1 MRILLKALRKTFT
14 SITLVGFIQFL
25 ILGLILSV
33 LFFVLFF
40 VFFDISVYYWSGYI
54 FLFIYYFLNRLILV
68 SKTIDEEKVD
78 ITVLSEEV
86 DKEKTTLLSR
96 VLKKTFP
103 GRIDFLFFLLLAF
116 GLTVQ
121 FGFLE
126 IFYIA
131 VPIGLLAIYIMRFV
145 YSFLTDESG
154 FLHPSSKSRLGD
166 SGIDGGGGG
175 GDSGGGG
182 GASNISSLESN
193 GLKKGQNWNDE
204 D

>member
-1 MRILLKALRKTFT
+1 MKINLRILLKALRKSFT

-33 LFFVLFF
+33 LFAVLLE
-40 VFFDISVYYWSGYI
+40 VFFNIIFLWSGYPFVI
-54 FLFIYYFLNRLILV
+54 INYFINRLILV

-96 VLKKTFP
+96 VLKKTFS
-103 GRIDFLFFLLLAF
+103 GRFNFLITLLLAF
-116 GLTVQ
+116 GFTVY

-126 IFYIA
+126 IFYLA
-131 VPIGLLAIYIMRFV
+131 VPIGLLAIYLIRFIH
-145 YSFLTDESG
+145 SFLTDESG
-154 FLHPSSKSRLGD
+154 FYRPNSSSRWGGSVTNGAD
-166 SGIDGGGGG
+166 YGGGG
-175 GDSGGGG
+175 GDYGGGG
-182 GASNISSLESN
+182 GDC
-193 GLKKGQNWNDE
+193 GGGGGDCGG

>member
-1 MRILLKALRKTFT
+1 MKINLRILLKALRKSFT

-40 VFFDISVYYWSGYI
+40 VFFDISIYYWSGYI

-96 VLKKTFP
+96 VLKKTFS
-103 GRIDFLFFLLLAF
+103 GRFNFLITLLLAF
-116 GLTVQ
+116 GFTVY

-126 IFYIA
+126 IFYLA
-131 VPIGLLAIYIMRFV
+131 VPIGLLAIYLIRFIH
-145 YSFLTDESG
+145 SFFTDELG
-154 FLHPSSKSRLGD
+154 FYRSITNPV
-166 SGIDGGGGG
+166 
-175 GDSGGGG
+175 
-182 GASNISSLESN
+182 
-193 GLKKGQNWNDE
+193 
-204 D
+204 

>member
-1 MRILLKALRKTFT
+1 MKINLRILLKALRKSFT

-33 LFFVLFF
+33 LFAVLLE
-40 VFFDISVYYWSGYI
+40 VFFNIIFLWSGYPFVI
-54 FLFIYYFLNRLILV
+54 INYFINRLILV

-96 VLKKTFP
+96 VLKKTFS
-103 GRIDFLFFLLLAF
+103 GRFNFLITLLLAF
-116 GLTVQ
+116 GFTVYV
-121 FGFLE
+121 GFLE

-131 VPIGLLAIYIMRFV
+131 VPIGLLAIYIIRFV

-154 FLHPSSKSRLGD
+154 FLHPSSRSRLGD
-166 SGIDGGGGG
+166 SGIDGGGFDGG
-175 GDSGGGG
+175 GDCGGGG
-182 GASNISSLESN
+182 GDC
-193 GLKKGQNWNDE
+193 GD
-204 D
+204 

>member
-96 VLKKTFP
+96 VLKKTFS
-103 GRIDFLFFLLLAF
+103 GRFNFLITLLLAF
-116 GLTVQ
+116 GFTVY

-126 IFYIA
+126 IFYLA
-131 VPIGLLAIYIMRFV
+131 VPIGLLAIYLIRFTH
-145 YSFLTDESG
+145 SFLTDESG
-154 FLHPSSKSRLGD
+154 FYRPKSSSRWGG
-166 SGIDGGGGG
+166 SGTNGADYGGGG
-175 GDSGGGG
+175 GDYGGGG
-182 GASNISSLESN
+182 GDC
-193 GLKKGQNWNDE
+193 GGGGGDCGG